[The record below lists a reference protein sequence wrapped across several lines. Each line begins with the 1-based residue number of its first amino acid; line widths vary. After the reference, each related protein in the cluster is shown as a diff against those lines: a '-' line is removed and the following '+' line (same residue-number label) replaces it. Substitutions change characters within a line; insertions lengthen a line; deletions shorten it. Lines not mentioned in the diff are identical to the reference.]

1 MIGSM
6 ASSFRRVKA
15 LFGFPKSKLMGYL
28 LNPNSEN
35 PVFFVNKE
43 KEPTEHQKLFKV
55 RTL

>member
-43 KEPTEHQKLFKV
+43 KEPTEQQKLFRV